1 MAEESAW
8 DRVQRLGVKA
18 ASNID
23 LLAIALTREVRDLE
37 AGEANAQKIA
47 RQLGASRLLD
57 VSAGDLKAMAGLE
70 AYEAARV
77 LAAIELGRKLAGQGT
92 VKTDE
97 ITSKEAAYAV
107 FAHLADET
115 QENFCVAFLDAKAKL
130 LTTRTIHKGTLT
142 MSVVGPREVFREAVR
157 ENAAMIVL
165 AHNHPSG
172 DPTPSP
178 EDGRVTRKLVEVGE
192 ALDIPVVDHIVVGH
206 DGRYVSLREKGM
218 M

>member
-1 MAEESAW
+1 MAQESAW

-23 LLAIALTREVRDLE
+23 LLAIALTREAGDLE
-37 AGEANAQKIA
+37 EGEAVAQKLA
-47 RQLGASRLLD
+47 RRLGAGRLID
-57 VSAGDLKAMAGLE
+57 VSAGDLQTLAGLE
-70 AYEAARV
+70 PYEAARV
-77 LAAIELGRKLAGQGT
+77 LAAIELGRKLAGQGK

-107 FAHLADET
+107 FAHLADEA

-130 LTTRTIHKGTLT
+130 LSVSTIHKGTLT

-157 ENAAMIVL
+157 ENAAMVVL

-178 EDGRVTRKLVEVGE
+178 EDARVTRKLVEVGE